1 MRSFTRLLICAT
13 AATACDPSTFLHGV
27 GTHAS
32 KYKTA
37 PAATSASSCC
47 AACRSDAAC
56 GSFVWTGA
64 KLQKCHLKRGTVEQ
78 AGLVN
83 TSETAA
89 FTCGDSGRAP
99 APGPSPAPTPPV
111 PPPLGFKPP
120 IIFFLADDLG
130 RYNMGW
136 RGNKEA
142 RTPALDALVAD
153 GVVLDRHYVYQ
164 YCSPTRSAFLS
175 GRLPIHINMK
185 NMGPMALGGVDIRA
199 STVADRLRGAGASR
213 RTG

>member
-1 MRSFTRLLICAT
+1 
-13 AATACDPSTFLHGV
+13 
-27 GTHAS
+27 
-32 KYKTA
+32 
-37 PAATSASSCC
+37 
-47 AACRSDAAC
+47 
-56 GSFVWTGA
+56 VWTGA

-83 TSETAA
+83 TSKTAA

-99 APGPSPAPTPPV
+99 APSPTPGPSPAPTPPV
-111 PPPLGFKPP
+111 PPPLGFKPH

-213 RTG
+213 TKTER